1 MTEKKTK
8 YCQMTKGQISEFFKL
23 LEKQN
28 PNPKCELDFKT
39 PFTLMVAIILSAQS
53 TDKGVNKATK
63 ALFEKVTTPAQM
75 LALGEDGLREYV
87 RTLNY
92 FNMKTKH
99 IIELSKV
106 LQEKYDG
113 VLPRSF
119 DELIQLPGVGRKTA
133 NVFLNVVEDAPL
145 IAVDT
150 HVFRLANRIG
160 LVQGK
165 KPLDIEEGLKKIVP
179 DEYKSRAQHWLVLL
193 GRYTC
198 KAQKPLCA
206 QCPVYGVC
214 RWSEKP
220 VLLDEEKNESSAA

>member
-1 MTEKKTK
+1 MTDKKIK
-8 YCQMTKGQISEFFKL
+8 YCQMTKDEIAEFFKL

-28 PNPKCELDFKT
+28 PQPKCELEFKT

-63 ALFEKVTTPAQM
+63 PLFEQVRTPEQM
-75 LALGEDGLREYV
+75 LNLGEEGLRGYV
-87 RTLNY
+87 KTLNY

-106 LQEKYDG
+106 LKEKYNG
-113 VLPRSF
+113 ALPRSF

-133 NVFLNVVEDAPL
+133 NVFLNVLEDAPL

-150 HVFRLANRIG
+150 HVFRVANRIG
-160 LVQGK
+160 LAQGK

-206 QCPVYGVC
+206 TCPVYKVC
-214 RWSEKP
+214 RFSEKT
-220 VLLDEEKNESSAA
+220 VLPEKEKN